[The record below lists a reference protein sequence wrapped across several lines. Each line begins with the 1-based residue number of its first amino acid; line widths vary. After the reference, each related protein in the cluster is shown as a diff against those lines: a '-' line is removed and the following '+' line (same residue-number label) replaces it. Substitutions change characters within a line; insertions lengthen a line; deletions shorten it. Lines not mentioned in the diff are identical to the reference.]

1 MNKVLLFFIM
11 VWLHIVDDY
20 YLQSI
25 LAQMKQKK
33 WWINNEEYKP
43 LYKYDYIVALIAHG
57 FSWSFTVHIPFIVLY
72 FMNSN
77 INQYTLIF
85 SIIIHTFIHTYVD
98 NMKANKRCINLIV
111 DQLIHMIQ
119 LIIILIIMMI

>member
-33 WWINNEEYKP
+33 WWTDHKEYKP
-43 LYKYDYIVALIAHG
+43 LYKYDYIVALITHA
-57 FSWSFTVHIPFIVLY
+57 FSWSFTVHIPFMVLY
-72 FMNSN
+72 FMNGN
-77 INQYTLIF
+77 INQYVLIF
-85 SIIIHTFIHTYVD
+85 SIIIHTCIHAYVD
-98 NMKANKRCINLIV
+98 NLKANKLCINLIV
-111 DQLIHMIQ
+111 DQLIHMVQ
-119 LIIILIIMMI
+119 LIIILITMSI